1 MGDYVTVFEKTGLFF
16 LFLVLK
22 FKIYGQ
28 KMKFRNKIIYFQKKF
43 SYIYY
48 RTYQRG
54 ALIIVVMQK
63 ELIKE

>member
-54 ALIIVVMQK
+54 ALIIVVMKK